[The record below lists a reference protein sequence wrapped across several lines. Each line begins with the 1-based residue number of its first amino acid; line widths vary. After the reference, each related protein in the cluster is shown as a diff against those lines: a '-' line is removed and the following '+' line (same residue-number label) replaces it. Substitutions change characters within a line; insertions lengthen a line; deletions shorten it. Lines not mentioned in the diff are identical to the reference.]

1 MTEQTSRWDPSL
13 LRKFS
18 ATGHFRLLN
27 QLRGDLKK
35 KPLERDQRTGGLR
48 SPGTGSRGNT
58 TRRGAVQR
66 KISTQIVSET
76 VDVVQSESPQSFRDR
91 LNAIQMR

>member
-13 LRKFS
+13 PVSYTHL
-18 ATGHFRLLN
+18 TLPTILN

-48 SPGTGSRGNT
+48 RPGTGSRGNT

-66 KISTQIVSET
+66 KIPTQIVSET

>member
-48 SPGTGSRGNT
+48 HPGTGSRGYT

-66 KISTQIVSET
+66 KISTQIVSEA

>member
-48 SPGTGSRGNT
+48 RPGSGSRSNT
-58 TRRGAVQR
+58 PRRGPVQR
-66 KISTQIVSET
+66 KIPTQIISEM
-76 VDVVQSESPQSFRDR
+76 VDLGQSENPQSFRDR
-91 LNAIQMR
+91 LNAIEMR

>member
-1 MTEQTSRWDPSL
+1 
-13 LRKFS
+13 
-18 ATGHFRLLN
+18 
-27 QLRGDLKK
+27 
-35 KPLERDQRTGGLR
+35 
-48 SPGTGSRGNT
+48 
-58 TRRGAVQR
+58 VQR

>member
-48 SPGTGSRGNT
+48 RPGTASRGNT

-66 KISTQIVSET
+66 KIPTQIVSET

>member
-18 ATGHFRLLN
+18 ATGHFMLLN

-48 SPGTGSRGNT
+48 RPGSGSRSTT
-58 TRRGAVQR
+58 TRRGPVQR
-66 KISTQIVSET
+66 KIPTQIISET
-76 VDVVQSESPQSFRDR
+76 ADLGQTENPQSFRDR
-91 LNAIQMR
+91 LNAIEMR

>member
-1 MTEQTSRWDPSL
+1 MTDQTSRWDPSL

-27 QLRGDLKK
+27 QLRGDLRK

-48 SPGTGSRGNT
+48 RPGSGYRNNAS
-58 TRRGAVQR
+58 RRGAVQR
-66 KISTQIVSET
+66 KISTQNVSEE
-76 VDVVQSESPQSFRDR
+76 VDLAQPENPASFRER
-91 LNAIQMR
+91 LNAIEMR

>member
-48 SPGTGSRGNT
+48 RPGSGSRSST
-58 TRRGAVQR
+58 TRRGSVQR
-66 KISTQIVSET
+66 KIPAQIISET
-76 VDVVQSESPQSFRDR
+76 VDLGQSENPQSFRDR
-91 LNAIQMR
+91 LNAIEMR

>member
-48 SPGTGSRGNT
+48 GPGTGSRGNT

>member
-1 MTEQTSRWDPSL
+1 MTDQTSRWDPSL

-27 QLRGDLKK
+27 QLRGDLRK

-48 SPGTGSRGNT
+48 RPGSGSRNSAS
-58 TRRGAVQR
+58 RRGPVQR
-66 KISTQIVSET
+66 KISTQIVNEA
-76 VDVVQSESPQSFRDR
+76 VDLAQPENPASFRER
-91 LNAIQMR
+91 LNAIEMR

>member
-1 MTEQTSRWDPSL
+1 MTDQTSRWDPSL

-27 QLRGDLKK
+27 QLRGDLRK

-48 SPGTGSRGNT
+48 RPGNG
-58 TRRGAVQR
+58 
-66 KISTQIVSET
+66 
-76 VDVVQSESPQSFRDR
+76 
-91 LNAIQMR
+91 

>member
-48 SPGTGSRGNT
+48 RPGSGSRSST
-58 TRRGAVQR
+58 TRRGPVQR
-66 KISTQIVSET
+66 KIPTPIISET
-76 VDVVQSESPQSFRDR
+76 VDLSQSENPQSFRDR
-91 LNAIQMR
+91 LNAIEMR

>member
-48 SPGTGSRGNT
+48 RPGSGSRGNT
-58 TRRGAVQR
+58 TRRGPVQR
-66 KISTQIVSET
+66 KIPPQIISET
-76 VDVVQSESPQSFRDR
+76 VDLGQSENPQSFRDR
-91 LNAIQMR
+91 LNAIEMR

>member
-48 SPGTGSRGNT
+48 RPGNGARSNT
-58 TRRGAVQR
+58 TRRGPVQR
-66 KISTQIVSET
+66 KILAPTVSET
-76 VDVVQSESPQSFRDR
+76 VDLPQSESPQSFRDR

>member
-48 SPGTGSRGNT
+48 HPGTGSRGHT

>member
-48 SPGTGSRGNT
+48 RPGSSSRSNT
-58 TRRGAVQR
+58 SRRGPVQR
-66 KISTQIVSET
+66 KNPTQIVSET
-76 VDVVQSESPQSFRDR
+76 VDLTQSETPQSFRDR
-91 LNAIQMR
+91 LNAIEMR

>member
-48 SPGTGSRGNT
+48 RPGSGSRGNT
-58 TRRGAVQR
+58 TRRGPVQR
-66 KISTQIVSET
+66 KNRTQIISET
-76 VDVVQSESPQSFRDR
+76 VDLGQSENPQSFRDR
-91 LNAIQMR
+91 LNAIEMR

>member
-1 MTEQTSRWDPSL
+1 MIEQTSRWDPSL

-48 SPGTGSRGNT
+48 RPGSGSRSNT
-58 TRRGAVQR
+58 TRRGPVQR
-66 KISTQIVSET
+66 KIPTQIISET
-76 VDVVQSESPQSFRDR
+76 VDLGQSDNPQSFRDR
-91 LNAIQMR
+91 LNAIEMR

>member
-1 MTEQTSRWDPSL
+1 MTDQTSRWDPSL

-27 QLRGDLKK
+27 QLRGDLRK

-48 SPGTGSRGNT
+48 RPGSSSRNSAS
-58 TRRGAVQR
+58 RRGPVQR
-66 KISTQIVSET
+66 KISTQIVSEA
-76 VDVVQSESPQSFRDR
+76 VDLAQPENPASFRER
-91 LNAIQMR
+91 LNAIEMR

>member
-1 MTEQTSRWDPSL
+1 MTEQTSPWDPSL

-48 SPGTGSRGNT
+48 RPGSSSRSNT
-58 TRRGAVQR
+58 SRRGPVQR
-66 KISTQIVSET
+66 KIPTQIVSET
-76 VDVVQSESPQSFRDR
+76 VDLTQSETPQSFRDR
-91 LNAIQMR
+91 LNAIEMR

>member
-1 MTEQTSRWDPSL
+1 MTDQTSRWDPSL

-27 QLRGDLKK
+27 QLRGDLRK

-48 SPGTGSRGNT
+48 RPGSGYRNSTS
-58 TRRGAVQR
+58 RRGPVQR
-66 KISTQIVSET
+66 KISTQIVSEA
-76 VDVVQSESPQSFRDR
+76 VDLAQPENPASFRER
-91 LNAIQMR
+91 LNAIEMR